1 MEKTIDAG
9 RRSGRLPRLAAVDAA
24 RGTAIAGVVVYHF
37 IWDLAFLRL
46 TGPGLASHPLWIAF
60 GRTLAGSFLFLAGL
74 SLVLANGKRLSLEK
88 YSKRMLK
95 IVVAALAIT
104 AVTWLAFPESFV
116 YFGILHAIV
125 FGSAAGV
132 AFLQAPA
139 ALTAAAGVAFIT
151 MPRFFS
157 SALFDPRWLAWIGF
171 SENTPLSNDFVPVF
185 PWFGVFLFG
194 MATAQAVDLEW
205 LARRLGTLPRSLVV
219 VSLSW
224 LGRRSLAIYL
234 VHQPVLLAVLY
245 PLS

>member
-1 MEKTIDAG
+1 
-9 RRSGRLPRLAAVDAA
+9 V
-24 RGTAIAGVVVYHF
+24 
-37 IWDLAFLRL
+37 
-46 TGPGLASHPLWIAF
+46 
-60 GRTLAGSFLFLAGL
+60 
-74 SLVLANGKRLSLEK
+74 
-88 YSKRMLK
+88 
-95 IVVAALAIT
+95 
-104 AVTWLAFPESFV
+104 
-116 YFGILHAIV
+116 
-125 FGSAAGV
+125 GV

>member
-125 FGSAAGV
+125 FGSAV
-132 AFLQAPA
+132 